1 MIKYIIGYLLIGFLQ
16 GTIAGE
22 YFKRKI
28 VNTNDDL
35 HGMRNM
41 FTDKFILY
49 LTYTLSTLF
58 WPYFYLSAIYRHFFP
73 KQMTEDEL
81 KEAREA
87 LITLRDK
94 MEPGSARDA
103 VQDLINKTYEKN

>member
-35 HGMRNM
+35 HGIRNM

-87 LITLRDK
+87 LII
-94 MEPGSARDA
+94 ARDQISDPA
-103 VQDLINKTYEKN
+103 AKQKIQDLIDKTYEKN